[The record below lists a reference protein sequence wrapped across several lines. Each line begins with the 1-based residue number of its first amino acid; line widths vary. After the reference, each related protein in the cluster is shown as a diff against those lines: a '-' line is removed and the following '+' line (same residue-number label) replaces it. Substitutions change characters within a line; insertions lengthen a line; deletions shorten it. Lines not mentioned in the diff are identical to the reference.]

1 MFTGIIKEV
10 GKLNNIKKIKEGYEL
25 EVLSSLLTKDM
36 SIGDSIA
43 VNGCCLTV
51 KEFSRGKSF
60 KVDIS
65 PTTLNVTSFQFLK
78 SGCAVNL
85 EDALKPTDKFGGHL
99 VSGHVD
105 NVGEIISILKQ
116 GEFYKISIKI
126 PKQLFL
132 FIAPKGSIAIDGI
145 SLTVAQ
151 LNIINSNIDFAI
163 IPFTFNNTNLKFKKN
178 GEKVNLEVDLIARY
192 ILNIMQIK
200 DINLGDLSDDL
211 NKKIINNFYDE
222 QILTN
227 FKNKNEKDLILEEK
241 LKKYG
246 FKK

>member
-1 MFTGIIKEV
+1 MELTYNNERFEFICGFTEKDIPKSNGFRWDAE
-10 GKLNNIKKIKEGYEL
+10 LKKWF
-25 EVLSSLLTKDM
+25 TKDM

-105 NVGEIISILKQ
+105 NVGGIISILKQ

-163 IPFTFNNTNLKFKKN
+163 IPFCKFHPAN
-178 GEKVNLEVDLIARY
+178 QYLHLH
-192 ILNIMQIK
+192 
-200 DINLGDLSDDL
+200 INLQLVYL
-211 NKKIINNFYDE
+211 
-222 QILTN
+222 
-227 FKNKNEKDLILEEK
+227 
-241 LKKYG
+241 
-246 FKK
+246 